1 MDWNRLHKLLSIL
14 HWVILLILASASALW
29 MSSAFTGGVIL
40 GGVIAIANF
49 HVLQHTIRGVFSPRG
64 NMKRGK
70 FSIIVKY
77 YLRLLALGVIIY
89 VLLKKGFV
97 DPVGLAV
104 GISIIV
110 LSVIGLGINLAF
122 KSKTGEAV

>member
-1 MDWNRLHKLLSIL
+1 MDWKRLHKLLSIL
-14 HWVILLILASASALW
+14 HWVILLILACASALW

-40 GGVIAIANF
+40 GGIIAIANF
-49 HVLQHTIRGVFSPRG
+49 HVLQHTIRGAFSPQG
-64 NMKRGK
+64 NMKGGK
-70 FSIIVKY
+70 FSIIMKY

-110 LSVIGLGINLAF
+110 FSVIGLGINLAF
-122 KSKTGEAV
+122 KSKTGEAA